1 MKTVKKLKKMGKM
14 KTIITLNGYNF
25 FEHSRRENPITE
37 MDSPRRIGSD
47 SCPNKF
53 IFDDY
58 FGPNGLE
65 KRIFYTCRQ

>member
-25 FEHSRRENPITE
+25 FEHSCRENPITE
-37 MDSPRRIGSD
+37 MDSPRKIDKD
-47 SCPNKF
+47 SYPNKF
-53 IFDDY
+53 IFDDF

-65 KRIFYTCRQ
+65 KKIFYP